1 MQNLVFK
8 WNGTSNKK
16 LMRKDRSEKRHYR
29 YKLQVFFFF
38 CFFTNSHS
46 TGA

>member
-16 LMRKDRSEKRHYR
+16 LMRKIDQRKDTIDID
-29 YKLQVFFFF
+29 YKFFFF